1 MQIEATIKE
10 YLIGDK
16 KQYKID
22 LGNNKFLSAQYV
34 GFKYPKLEFSEIDKD
49 SFVLG
54 KTVFFDS
61 IEDSEFVVREYFK
74 SKNAKNTKITV
85 FLPSKI

>member
-10 YLIGDK
+10 YLIKNK

-22 LGNNKFLSAQYV
+22 LENNKFLSAQYI
-34 GFKYPKLEFSEIDKD
+34 GFKHPKLEFSEIDND

-54 KTVFFDS
+54 KTVLFDS
-61 IEDSEFVVREYFK
+61 VVDSLFVVREYFK
-74 SKNAKNTKITV
+74 SKNIKNTKITL
-85 FLPSKI
+85 FPLSKI